1 MHAIIRGVKKTDI
14 PLIKKF
20 FDETGWK
27 SIPESQRK
35 ALDREKWSKH
45 IEEVFENTFKRES
58 SEIFVAEDESRAFLG
73 YLFIGEGSNLMTG
86 TSHGFIYDI
95 FVKEEFRGKGI
106 GTVLMEKAESFCRE
120 RGYSRIGL
128 MVSSDNQPAIKL
140 YTKMGFK
147 AEQMFMEKKL
157 S

>member
-1 MHAIIRGVKKTDI
+1 MHIILRRVKKTDI

-20 FDETGWK
+20 TEETGWK
-27 SIPESQRK
+27 SIPESQRRT
-35 ALDREKWSKH
+35 LDREKWSKH

-73 YLFIGEGSNLMTG
+73 YLFVGEGSNLMTG
-86 TSHGFIYDI
+86 TSQGFIYDI

-106 GTVLMEKAESFCRE
+106 GTVLMEKAESRCQE

-128 MVSSDNQPAIKL
+128 MVSPDNQLAIKL

-147 AEQMFMEKKL
+147 TEQMFMEKEL